1 MSNSLYQIT
10 DPNAL
15 ETIKKAMIEISNSM
29 TREGA
34 EKDLI
39 NEIATNV
46 CKEFNLNRKAFKRAA
61 KAFHKQNFR
70 EEKELNELF
79 ETLYTSTT
87 GEEVDA

>member
-1 MSNSLYQIT
+1 MSNSLYRIT
-10 DPNAL
+10 DPVAL
-15 ETIKKAMIEISNSM
+15 DKIKKSMIEISNAM

-39 NEIATNV
+39 NEIATTV
-46 CKEFNLNRKAFKRAA
+46 CKEYNLNRKAFKRAA

-79 ETLYTSTT
+79 ETLYAQTT
-87 GEEVDA
+87 GEDLDA

>member
-1 MSNSLYQIT
+1 MSNSLYRIT
-10 DPNAL
+10 DPVAL
-15 ETIKKAMIEISNSM
+15 DRIRKSMIEISNSM

-39 NEIATNV
+39 NEIATTV

-79 ETLYTSTT
+79 ETLYTQTT
-87 GEEVDA
+87 GEEVES